1 ITDEVVRRLGDQ
13 PEKVEPDMVAEVR
26 RLREQYRFL
35 HPHLAF
41 PDVFTVPADDLEPDN
56 PETGWSGGFSV
67 VLGNPPWERVK
78 LQERE
83 WFAERAPEVATAPN
97 AAARKRMIRALIEDD
112 PDLYAAFLDAVRQ
125 AEGESHL
132 LRSSG
137 RFPLCG
143 RGDVNT
149 YTVFAEAMRSA
160 ISSVGRV
167 GVIVPSGIATDDTT
181 KHFFADLVEHHSL
194 VSLYDFENAAPMF
207 PGVHR
212 SFKFCLLTLTGVRR
226 PAGAAEFVFF
236 AHDTADLAEDE
247 RRFTLSA
254 DDFALLNPNT
264 RTCPVFRTRRDA
276 ELTKA
281 IYRRV
286 PVLIEHG
293 PPERNPWGVQLST
306 MFHMSND
313 SGLFRTRAQLEA
325 DGWILEGNVFTR
337 DGDRYLPLHEAKML
351 HHFDHRW
358 ATYDETTVRDLNS
371 TEKVDPTTAAQPRYW
386 VPEKEVDTR
395 LPDQRYWLLG
405 FRNVC
410 RNTDERTLLVAP
422 LRRVAVGH
430 SAPLLFSTKAV
441 PSLVGNLSSMALDY
455 VVRQKLGGINLTF
468 GYFEQFPVLP
478 PETYDRPA
486 PWHPALTLAEWL
498 TPRVLELTYTAWD
511 LEGFAA
517 DLGYQGPPFRW
528 DDQRRTL
535 LRAELDACFF
545 HLYGIERPDV
555 DYIMGTFP
563 IVQRKDRAQ
572 HGEYRTKR
580 LILEGYAAAS
590 ATGIPYAT
598 VLDPPPSDPSVA
610 HSTSSRPPWSH
621 R

>member
-1 ITDEVVRRLGDQ
+1 GDQ
-13 PEKVEPDMVAEVR
+13 PEKVEPEVVAEVL
-26 RLREQYRFL
+26 RLRHQYRFL

-41 PDVFTVPADDLEPDN
+41 PDVFTVPADGDDPDN
-56 PETGWSGGFSV
+56 PGTGWSGGFSV

-78 LQERE
+78 LQEKE
-83 WFAERAPEVATAPN
+83 WFAERAPAVATAPN

-112 PDLYAAFLDAVRQ
+112 PDLHTAFLDAVRQ

-160 ISSVGRV
+160 ISPVGRA

-181 KHFFADLVEHHSL
+181 KHFFADLVERRSL
-194 VSLYDFENAAPMF
+194 VSLYDFENAAPVF

-212 SFKFCLLTLTGVRR
+212 SFKFCLLSLAGAQR

-236 AHDTADLAEDE
+236 AHDTADLAESE

-286 PVLIEHG
+286 PVLIDHG
-293 PPERNPWGVQLST
+293 PPERNPWGVSFQR
-306 MFHMSND
+306 MFDMSND

-325 DGWILEGNVFTR
+325 DGWTLEGNVFSR
-337 DGDRYLPLHEAKML
+337 EGDRYLPLYEAKML

-358 ATYDETTVRDLNS
+358 ATYYGTTVRDLTS
-371 TEKVDPTTAAQPRYW
+371 SEKANPTAVALPRYW
-386 VPEKEVDTR
+386 VPEKEIEVR
-395 LPDQRYWLLG
+395 LPDNRRWLLG
-405 FRNVC
+405 FRDIA
-410 RNTDERTLLVAP
+410 RSTDERTAILCALPRA
-422 LRRVAVGH
+422 AVNH
-430 SAPLLFSTKAV
+430 KAPLLLFSSRNSHAV
-441 PSLVGNLSSMALDY
+441 GVSLSSLVLDFTA
-455 VVRQKLGGINLTF
+455 RQKMGGTSL
-468 GYFEQFPVLP
+468 GYFIFKQLPVLP

-486 PWHPALTLAEWL
+486 PWQPALTLAQWL

-563 IVQRKDRAQ
+563 IVERKDRAKY
-572 HGEYRTKR
+572 GEYRTKR
-580 LILEGYAAAS
+580 IVLEAYDALAAAS
-590 ATGIPYAT
+590 ATGTAYAT
-598 VLDPPPSDPSVA
+598 SVDPPPGDPMVT
-610 HSTSSRPPWSH
+610 HPPRFVRSGKE
-621 R
+621 